1 MGSAASFLYPNAPV
15 VFREI
20 CGRAEGGAGSERERD
35 REREERERERE
46 REGSSE
52 NKNFPSNAWSNGEE
66 MCMHTSFQPNL
77 IDSGGDCRVATRIQ
91 IHL

>member
-35 REREERERERE
+35 RERERAPQKTKISRATLGAMGRKCACIHP
-46 REGSSE
+46 SS
-52 NKNFPSNAWSNGEE
+52 P
-66 MCMHTSFQPNL
+66 
-77 IDSGGDCRVATRIQ
+77 I
-91 IHL
+91 